1 MAGDVRYMLGR
12 SLDVVRS
19 LPAASV
25 DLVLCSPPFLK
36 QRAYLPDDH
45 PDKEAEVGQEAGPG
59 EFVDALLDHVEG
71 WRRIL
76 APHGSMVVELGDKYS
91 GVGSA
96 GGDYSAHGFRAQN
109 PRPNQTSGGDGYPED
124 KSLCLTPE
132 LFRIA
137 LAYGRN
143 PITGRTTDRWKVRNV
158 VRWCRP
164 NPSPGQ
170 LFDKFK
176 PATSEMVVACTSKTR
191 WWDDIACR
199 VRSDRADETTAVTE
213 RRKARA
219 VPGSGPD
226 GTNDVIE
233 QNPAGAP
240 LRDYWWFD
248 DVWPDDAWLQ
258 SSSRYQDAHYATWP
272 EDLLRRPIEAMC
284 PFHVCTVCG
293 APRRRIVETTNA
305 KGVGFA
311 KNRQPGN
318 ERGDAPAYDVAELI
332 TVGWTDCGHDS
343 WRPGVVLDPFAGT
356 GSTLAVAVGTGRDA
370 WGIDFDERNVDLAT
384 NRLGLFMRMED
395 MRHLSE
401 PGAHA
406 IDAFIAENIA

>member
-45 PDKEAEVGQEAGPG
+45 PDKEAEVGQEADPG
-59 EFVDALLDHVEG
+59 AFVDALLDHVEG
-71 WRRIL
+71 WRRVI
-76 APHGSMVVELGDKYS
+76 APHGSIVVELGDKYS
-91 GVGSA
+91 GTGAA
-96 GGDYSAHGFRAQN
+96 GGDYSVHGARSHN
-109 PRPNQTSGGDGYPED
+109 PRPDQASGGDGYPED
-124 KSLCLTPE
+124 KSLCLVPE

-143 PITGRTTDRWKVRNV
+143 PLTGRATDRWKVRNV
-158 VRWCRP
+158 VQWCRP
-164 NPSPGQ
+164 GGVPGQ

-176 PATSEMVVACTSKTR
+176 PATSDLVVACTSKTR

-199 VRSDRADETTAVTE
+199 VHIDDIDDESIVTA
-213 RRKARA
+213 
-219 VPGSGPD
+219 
-226 GTNDVIE
+226 
-233 QNPAGAP
+233 AP
-240 LRDYWWFD
+240 YMDHWWFD
-248 DVWPDDAWLQ
+248 DAWLDDAWMQ
-258 SSSRYQDAHYATWP
+258 TPSSYRGAHYATWP

-293 APRRRIVETTNA
+293 EPRRRLVVSTNA

-318 ERGDAPAYDVAELI
+318 ERGDAPAYDIAELV

-401 PGAHA
+401 PVVA
-406 IDAFIAENIA
+406 